1 VAPLNRSDRRKFLHA
16 AAAASLSLPS
26 ESAWP
31 VDRADPHQRK
41 NPGRRPNILV
51 AVSDDQSWMHTGAA
65 GDRLVKTP
73 VFDRVARL
81 GVRFT
86 HAFCCSPSCT
96 PSRGAIL
103 TGQEIWRL
111 EEGANLFSTLDK
123 RFDVYPDLLEA
134 AGYQVGYTGKGWGP
148 GLIEPGGR
156 KRNPAGPAYP
166 DFRQF
171 LDSVPGRKPFCFWFG
186 GTDPHRPYVPGS
198 GSRPGMKIEDVKVP
212 PFLPDVPEVRN
223 DLLDYYFAIERFDR
237 QVGELLRLVEK
248 AGELENTL
256 VILTSDNG
264 MPFPRAKCNLYDYGT
279 RMPLAIC
286 WPGRTRG
293 GRVIDD
299 FIGFT
304 DLAPTILETAGLKPP
319 PAMTGRSFLDL
330 LTSSHTAAQAPRRDR
345 VCMGRERHSV
355 ARAGGAGYPMRA
367 IRTRGFLYI
376 HNLAP
381 DRWPAG
387 DGPGYFDIDPSPTK
401 HFIIR
406 NRLGECRGFF
416 RMAFKKR
423 PAEELYDLAKDP
435 DQLSNLAG
443 RSEYSGVQENLRSE
457 LHRQLILTGDPRA
470 QGREALWDSYP
481 LRVPK
486 RA

>member
-1 VAPLNRSDRRKFLHA
+1 MRHGFDDYFGIPYSNDMSKATQPRAEWASRTPPTPLIRGETTVEHEPDQSTLTQRYTEVATEFIRKSSRAGGPFFLYMPHTFPHWPL
-16 AAAASLSLPS
+16 AASSRFRGKSL
-26 ESAWP
+26 
-31 VDRADPHQRK
+31 
-41 NPGRRPNILV
+41 
-51 AVSDDQSWMHTGAA
+51 A
-65 GDRLVKTP
+65 GLYGDV
-73 VFDRVARL
+73 V
-81 GVRFT
+81 
-86 HAFCCSPSCT
+86 
-96 PSRGAIL
+96 
-103 TGQEIWRL
+103 
-111 EEGANLFSTLDK
+111 EELD
-123 RFDVYPDLLEA
+123 
-134 AGYQVGYTGKGWGP
+134 W
-148 GLIEPGGR
+148 
-156 KRNPAGPAYP
+156 
-166 DFRQF
+166 
-171 LDSVPGRKPFCFWFG
+171 S
-186 GTDPHRPYVPGS
+186 
-198 GSRPGMKIEDVKVP
+198 
-212 PFLPDVPEVRN
+212 
-223 DLLDYYFAIERFDR
+223 
-237 QVGELLRLVEK
+237 VGEVLRVLREQK
-248 AGELENTL
+248 IDRNTL

-367 IRTRGFLYI
+367 IRTRDFLYI